1 MSESGKLTLRCP
13 DCNSHLVVDSTTGEV
28 LSHRVPDAPPAE
40 DKDLGAL
47 LDDLEQQKEQA
58 EDIFSREMEALK
70 DRDRLL
76 EDKFAEALKRA
87 EEEPD
92 DEPPV
97 RPFDLD

>member
-13 DCNSHLVVDSTTGEV
+13 DCNSHLVVDSATGEV
-28 LSHRVPDAPPAE
+28 LSHRLPDAAPA
-40 DKDLGAL
+40 DGKDLSAL

>member
-13 DCNSHLVVDSTTGEV
+13 DCNSHLVVDSDG
-28 LSHRVPDAPPAE
+28 
-40 DKDLGAL
+40 KDLSAL

>member
-13 DCNSHLVVDSTTGEV
+13 DCNSHLVVDSATGEV
-28 LSHRVPDAPPAE
+28 LSHRLPDAAPA
-40 DKDLGAL
+40 DGKDLSAL

-87 EEEPD
+87 EEESD